1 MGFFK
6 KLTGADT
13 KEKAIENNDFDQDI
27 NYDLDDIL
35 EEDSEFEIQ
44 VDLYEDEDNL
54 FIKTFIPGID
64 PKNLNID
71 VARNFINVSGERINQ
86 DENDYDYF
94 DQELA
99 WGKFSKQISLPKEIN
114 IEKIKASTKNG
125 LLTLKLSKVD
135 RDRTVKISLD

>member
-13 KEKAIENNDFDQDI
+13 KEKVIENNDFDQDI